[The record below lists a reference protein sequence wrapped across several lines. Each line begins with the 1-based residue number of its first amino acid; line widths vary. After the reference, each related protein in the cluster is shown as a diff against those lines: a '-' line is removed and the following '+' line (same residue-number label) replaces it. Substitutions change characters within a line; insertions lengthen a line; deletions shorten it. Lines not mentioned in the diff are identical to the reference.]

1 MTLRGGICPSCS
13 KSNNLRFA
21 HRVFFFFM
29 VSWDINNQYLGLQDE
44 TNLCQPQKKWEGIKY
59 FNLSL
64 LQPSAILPVS
74 PTGQTQPEGKWQG
87 YL

>member
-1 MTLRGGICPSCS
+1 MA
-13 KSNNLRFA
+13 FA
-21 HRVFFFFM
+21 LPAVSLIILGLPTEFFFFFM

-64 LQPSAILPVS
+64 LQPSAILPV
-74 PTGQTQPEGKWQG
+74 PPPGQTQPEGKWQG

>member
-1 MTLRGGICPSCS
+1 MA
-13 KSNNLRFA
+13 FA
-21 HRVFFFFM
+21 LPAVSLIILGLPTEFFFFFM